1 MRVSALTGGFI
12 HKIKSPKVLS
22 TRSLIHSDSF
32 QQKFNPIRNSSNI
45 DWFQTIYSVT
55 NIGIIEIAGCENRGS
70 EMSRNIMNTADK
82 VIANTYK
89 RFPIVITKGKACNL
103 WDADGIKY
111 TDFVSGIAVCNLG
124 HAHPKVAEAISRQAE
139 ILLHVSNLYYTE
151 PQTQLAVL
159 LTENSFADRVFF
171 CNSGAEA
178 NEAAIKL
185 ARKYF
190 KDKGESE
197 RYRIISMEQSFHGRT
212 MATLSATGQDKIRKG
227 FEPILEGFE
236 YIPFNDIDTLRKTIN
251 SSTCA
256 VLLEPIQGEGG
267 VRCPDPEYLQ
277 SVRRLCDETDA
288 LLIFD
293 EIQTGMGRTGKLF
306 AYEHFGVEPDIMTLA
321 KALANGLPIGAMLA
335 TEDVVEAF
343 GPGTHA
349 STFGG
354 TPIVTAA
361 SLQVVKV
368 LLEENLIYHCEKMG
382 RYFKERL
389 LWLKSRHDFIVDIR
403 GMGLL
408 LGMTLKIGGDPV
420 VKSCMEKGFL
430 INCIQGSILRF
441 VPPLI
446 IEKEDIDA
454 LVECLD
460 EIFLNLA

>member
-1 MRVSALTGGFI
+1 
-12 HKIKSPKVLS
+12 
-22 TRSLIHSDSF
+22 
-32 QQKFNPIRNSSNI
+32 
-45 DWFQTIYSVT
+45 
-55 NIGIIEIAGCENRGS
+55 
-70 EMSRNIMNTADK
+70 MSRDIMSTADK
-82 VIANTYK
+82 VMANTYK
-89 RFPIVITKGKACNL
+89 RFPIVITRGKGCNL
-103 WDADGIKY
+103 WDTEGKKY

-124 HAHPKVAEAISRQAE
+124 HAHPRVAAALSKQAE

-151 PQTQLAVL
+151 PQTELAVK

-185 ARKYF
+185 ARKHF
-190 KDKGESE
+190 KDKGQIG

-212 MATLSATGQDKIRKG
+212 MATLSATGQEKIRKG
-227 FEPILEGFE
+227 FEPILEGFDH
-236 YIPFNDIDTLRKTIN
+236 IPFNDIGAMRKAI
-251 SSTCA
+251 SPSTCA

-267 VRCPDPEYLQ
+267 VRCPDPEYLE
-277 SVRRLCDETDA
+277 SVRRLCDERGV

-335 TEDVVEAF
+335 TEAVAEAF
-343 GPGTHA
+343 GPGCHA

-361 SLQVVKV
+361 SLEVVKI
-368 LLEENLIYHCEKMG
+368 LMEENVVHHCAKMG
-382 RYFKERL
+382 DYFKERL
-389 LWLKSRHDFIVDIR
+389 SWLKSRRHSIADIR

-408 LGMTLKIGGDPV
+408 LGMKLKIEGEPV

-430 INCIQGSILRF
+430 INCIQGNILRF

-446 IEKEDIDA
+446 IEEKDIDA
-454 LVECLD
+454 LVACLD
-460 EIFLNLA
+460 EVVD